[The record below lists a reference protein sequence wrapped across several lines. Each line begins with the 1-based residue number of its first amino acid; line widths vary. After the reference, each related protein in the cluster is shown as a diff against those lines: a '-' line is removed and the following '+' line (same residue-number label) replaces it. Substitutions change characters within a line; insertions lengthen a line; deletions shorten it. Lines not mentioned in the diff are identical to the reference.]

1 VNSIRQPE
9 SDFEMFTTTA
19 RDWLTG
25 ETRLYDESHVRFSY
39 LPWSMI
45 ISLPFSYLPRPFGLL
60 IFNTLS
66 LGLLIWSTWTLVKPV
81 PWWALAISLTTF
93 YTGLHLMFGQWDILV
108 LAALTLGWLGVQRRN
123 PWLVGLALVGM
134 TTKYTNIILPM
145 LLLLYAIRHWS
156 IKNLIRVAIF
166 PISVLMLSFFI
177 VGWDWPLRY
186 IRLMRV
192 TLALNDHY
200 ELISLFSNSKYLTS
214 YYRYLPPLGSVLVV
228 CLTVLA
234 LYLIYRLVQ
243 RGVDLKVLYLSL
255 TLNLV
260 VTPYL
265 MPYHNIYL
273 APVQAQL
280 LKENRA
286 LGFILF
292 GVTIVDLLLMWL
304 GVGLV
309 TYPLITLLVL
319 IAITIRQLRKSKDSG
334 LQPALEIHD

>member
-1 VNSIRQPE
+1 VI
-9 SDFEMFTTTA
+9 
-19 RDWLTG
+19 
-25 ETRLYDESHVRFSY
+25 
-39 LPWSMI
+39 
-45 ISLPFSYLPRPFGLL
+45 
-60 IFNTLS
+60 
-66 LGLLIWSTWTLVKPV
+66 
-81 PWWALAISLTTF
+81 
-93 YTGLHLMFGQWDILV
+93 
-108 LAALTLGWLGVQRRN
+108 
-123 PWLVGLALVGM
+123 
-134 TTKYTNIILPM
+134 
-145 LLLLYAIRHWS
+145 
-156 IKNLIRVAIF
+156 
-166 PISVLMLSFFI
+166 
-177 VGWDWPLRY
+177 
-186 IRLMRV
+186 
-192 TLALNDHY
+192 
-200 ELISLFSNSKYLTS
+200 
-214 YYRYLPPLGSVLVV
+214 